1 MRAWV
6 LFTIVRVGL
15 FAVLFVVLYAL
26 TAQLGSF
33 AWAGAAVLAALLA
46 LCISYIFFGGLRARV
61 AAEMAER
68 TRERK
73 AKAGSDEDA
82 EDRARPDEDR

>member
-6 LFTIVRVGL
+6 LFTVVRVGM
-15 FAVLFVVLYAL
+15 FAVLFAALYAL

-33 AWAGAAVLAALLA
+33 AWVGAAVIAALLS
-46 LCISYIFFGGLRARV
+46 LCISYIFFGKLRARV
-61 AAEMAER
+61 ATEMAQR
-68 TRERK
+68 TQERK

-82 EDRARPDEDR
+82 EDRARSAEE

>member
-1 MRAWV
+1 MPAWV

-15 FAVLFVVLYAL
+15 FAVLFAALYAA

-46 LCISYIFFGGLRARV
+46 FCISYIFFGKLRARV

-68 TRERK
+68 ARTRK
-73 AKAGSDEDA
+73 AKAGSDEDL
-82 EDRARPDEDR
+82 EDRARAAREE

>member
-15 FAVLFVVLYAL
+15 FAVLFAVIYAL
-26 TAQLGSF
+26 TAQLGAF
-33 AWAGAAVLAALLA
+33 AWAGAAVVAALLA
-46 LCISYIFFGGLRARV
+46 FCISYIFFGTLRARV

-68 TRERK
+68 AQGRR
-73 AKAGSDEDA
+73 AKSGSDEDA
-82 EDRARPDEDR
+82 EDRADRP

>member
-1 MRAWV
+1 MRPWV

-15 FAVLFVVLYAL
+15 FAVLFAVLYAL

-33 AWAGAAVLAALLA
+33 AWAGAAVVAALLA
-46 LCISYIFFGGLRARV
+46 FCVSYIFFGKLRARV

-68 TRERK
+68 AQDRR

-82 EDRARPDEDR
+82 EDRADRP

>member
-15 FAVLFVVLYAL
+15 FAVLFAVLYAV
-26 TAQLGSF
+26 TAPLGSL
-33 AWAGAAVLAALLA
+33 AWAGAAVIAALLA
-46 LCISYIFFGGLRARV
+46 FCISYIFFGKLRARV
-61 AAEMAER
+61 AAEMSER
-68 TRERK
+68 SRART

-82 EDRARPDEDR
+82 EDRARDAGVE